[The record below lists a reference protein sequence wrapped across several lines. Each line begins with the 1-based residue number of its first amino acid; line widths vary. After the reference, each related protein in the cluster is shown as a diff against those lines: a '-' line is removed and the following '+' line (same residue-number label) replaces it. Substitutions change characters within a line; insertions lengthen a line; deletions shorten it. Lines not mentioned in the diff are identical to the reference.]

1 MGKKSVGILI
11 GVAAVVAVL
20 GGTGYYF
27 RDDIRQMI
35 PIFDDGTSEDKV
47 YVEKVS
53 RIMNQ
58 YAGVSNRYNG
68 VVETQDSYEVN
79 VDSSRT
85 ISEIKVEAG
94 DEVEEGQTLV
104 TYDTSDLTMK
114 IEQAKLELEG
124 IQNEIDNYN
133 KQIDTLTKEMEK
145 VEESERYDYTTQIQ
159 NIQNSIAQKQ
169 FDMESKKLEISKEQK
184 QVSSSSVVSKVAGV
198 VKEINEKGVDSN
210 GNSAPFMTIL
220 QTGEYRIKGSIDEQN
235 VWMLSE
241 GQEVVIRSR
250 VDSTKTWSGTIGKID
265 TESPQQ
271 GNDNGYYSTSSA
283 GDTQSASKYPFY
295 VDLDSVDGLILGQHV
310 YIEPDYGQD
319 AEQDANT
326 LKLPSYYINDADSS
340 PWVWAQNSK
349 GKLEKRSL
357 TLGDYDAEMDAYVVT
372 DGLTADDYIAF
383 PDESLK
389 AGMTCVTYD
398 ESTFDPSAGGG
409 DMGDM
414 GDTGDMGD
422 MSGVDGAMDVMP
434 EDGTDGAVDV
444 MPEDGGAAA
453 LPAVDDGAVAE
464 G

>member
-1 MGKKSVGILI
+1 MKKFAVIVL
-11 GVAAVVAVL
+11 AAVMLLSTLAGCGASAEGEASVQSVSMICGFGA
-20 GGTGYYF
+20 TGLVDRF
-27 RDDIRQMI
+27 
-35 PIFDDGTSEDKV
+35 
-47 YVEKVS
+47 
-53 RIMNQ
+53 
-58 YAGVSNRYNG
+58 AGMVTAQS
-68 VVETQDSYEVN
+68 ETQIKKADNTTVDTILVKVDQEV
-79 VDSSRT
+79 
-85 ISEIKVEAG
+85 KAG
-94 DEVEEGQTLV
+94 DALF
-104 TYDTSDLTMK
+104 TYDMS
-114 IEQAKLELEG
+114 QAKLDLEKAQLELE
-124 IQNEIDNYN
+124 QMKNE
-133 KQIDTLTKEMEK
+133 L
-145 VEESERYDYTTQIQ
+145 
-159 NIQNSIAQKQ
+159 
-169 FDMESKKLEISKEQK
+169 ESKKQEKERLEKDKAAASADNQMQYTLELRQVTTDILEKEYNISLKGKDIEKLQNT
-184 QVSSSSVVSKVAGV
+184 
-198 VKEINEKGVDSN
+198 VKNVTVTAPVTGRIKSINEN
-210 GNSAPFMTIL
+210 GGSDQSGKPLPFMTIVE
-220 QTGEYRIKGSIDEQN
+220 TSGFRVKGYVNEN
-235 VWMLSE
+235 NAGTLTE
-241 GQEVVIRSR
+241 GTAVVIRSR
-250 VDSTKTWSGTIGKID
+250 VSDQTWKGTISMID
-265 TESPQQ
+265 WANAQQ
-271 GNDNGYYSTSSA
+271 SNQNSYYDGGSDDTSS
-283 GDTQSASKYPFY
+283 SSKYPFY
-295 VDLDSVDGLILGQHV
+295 VELESSDGLLLGQHV